1 MAQNSVITLVIQAK
15 NEASKVLKAVEKD
28 AKSVQNSMGKNNPA
42 ASITN
47 NAPGAVVAGVA
58 AIGTAIALAGNEA
71 AQSAAQFDR
80 LMHST
85 NSLGAQYGLSAS
97 EIISAVDG
105 IAQGTLSNTTIL
117 EQANKAMLLGVANS
131 TEEFETLTKIAI
143 DRGRAMGISMEDA
156 FNSIVLGVG
165 RLSPLILDNLGII
178 LDADKTYGAFA
189 ETLGKTADKL
199 TDAEK
204 RQALLGRLKEE
215 MGSFD
220 SSSVLDAASAWER
233 LSASISNS
241 SVVVGDWINKA
252 TPLLEFIS
260 ALSNNVEL
268 NTLVLFGNDE
278 LDKIKQYNIQ
288 INNLETE
295 LASIAAKSEEHGK
308 KIAEAVA
315 GGGSVGAVTMQY
327 FVGYQEQIAS
337 REKEILDL
345 TAKRDAIVEKIS
357 GNSGKAA
364 AAANATAAAE
374 NELLIIKMKE
384 ESAQESLSAATSE
397 YAKNVGTTKAE
408 AEWLAA
414 TLVKMYG
421 SVEQATAAMN
431 GFNAQLSQ
439 AAALANAVSSAMSGA
454 YSSLE
459 SAAIEA
465 YKNTGYNEEI
475 LTMYQAQ
482 LGEMQAIEQSL
493 VNQGI
498 SEEML
503 GFAVAEATD
512 GFTEVYDTINK
523 AATATEKTVGGTKQL
538 TAEFSSLKGIVGQ
551 VFSGLFDDIGGV
563 SVDDF
568 LPREDAP
575 NEAAR
580 RIADVM
586 VRGFESPWVD
596 YFKTSF
602 PDLFNQYMGSAG
614 GDVKV
619 AAAQLL
625 RDFQSGLRPELID
638 TNAVKE
644 IAKRMFQAD
653 QSTSAMIDQVAKEL
667 AAEMGISIEKAT
679 GYVSGAAGK
688 SGLVDQSTIDEAKK
702 KMVLSPSFSFDGAK
716 NSMVEAGKAAG
727 FFTETGTIDI
737 PATITVSSLALDS
750 TTLPTVE
757 LSVSKFLLG
766 ATKEEITSKLSND
779 VGDVKIYTV
788 FDFSKTTSDIT
799 TFGAQLSTAIGNV
812 SISTLLA
819 IPQMTD
825 VEGYKLQIMS
835 LVGQIGVPIM
845 PTLYG
850 DWATNITDINAVF
863 KTALT
868 NTSVTDLI
876 AIDFTNNLTTS
887 FANQAGTMSLQGGAL
902 AGYLYAGFA
911 AYPLGVTLAFEVGRQ
926 IGEAQ
931 ASFEAS
937 GKNAGKTWG
946 GAFLSVVGEN
956 VPFELLQILVDL
968 ITPEVQK
975 KLADEGS
982 RK

>member
-1 MAQNSVITLVIQAK
+1 MANNGVIQLVIQAK
-15 NEASKVLKAVEKD
+15 NEASKILKAVERD
-28 AKSVQNSMGKNNPA
+28 AQAIQKNMAKQNPA
-42 ASITN
+42 ASVNQI
-47 NAPGAVVAGVA
+47 APGVAIAGITAFGVA
-58 AIGTAIALAGNEA
+58 VSAAANEA
-71 AQSAAQFDR
+71 AHSAALFER
-80 LMHST
+80 LEHST
-85 NSLGAQYGLSAS
+85 NSLGAQYGLSS
-97 EIISAVDG
+97 GEIISAVDR

-143 DRGRAMGISMEDA
+143 DRGRAMGISMEHA

-178 LDADKTYGAFA
+178 LDADKTYGDFA

-204 RQALLGRLKEE
+204 RQALLGRLKQE

-233 LSASISNS
+233 LNAGVSNLTITFGNLLNNSGLVISFIENLNRAVKNVDADITLFDSSSSDEEKIEAYKQKIIGLQEWIDNFNS
-241 SVVVGDWINKA
+241 KSDAEKAFGNMFGGADAVEDEINKIRNLIA
-252 TPLLEFIS
+252 ELESGLKGSTSVFGIDKGFDKS
-260 ALSNNVEL
+260 AASAAVMA
-268 NTLVLFGNDE
+268 
-278 LDKIKQYNIQ
+278 
-288 INNLETE
+288 LETMRAASE
-295 LASIAAKSEEHGK
+295 QEKLAS
-308 KIAEAVA
+308 
-315 GGGSVGAVTMQY
+315 
-327 FVGYQEQIAS
+327 
-337 REKEILDL
+337 
-345 TAKRDAIVEKIS
+345 
-357 GNSGKAA
+357 
-364 AAANATAAAE
+364 AT
-374 NELLIIKMKE
+374 N
-384 ESAQESLSAATSE
+384 E
-397 YAKNVGTTKAE
+397 YANKMNVTKAE

-551 VFSGLFDDIGGV
+551 IFSGLYDDIGGV

-586 VRGFESPWVD
+586 VKGFESPWAE

-602 PDLFNQYMGSAG
+602 PDLFSQYMGSAG
-614 GDVKV
+614 GDVKT

-638 TNAVKE
+638 TSAIKE

-653 QSTSAMIDQVAKEL
+653 EATSSMIDQIAREL

-688 SGLVDQSTIDEAKK
+688 GGIVDQATIDAAKEK
-702 KMVLSPSFSFDGAK
+702 LKFKPTFDFSGAG
-716 NSMVEAGKAAG
+716 NSLIEAGKSAG
-727 FFTETGTIDI
+727 FFNENGAIEI
-737 PATITVSSLALDS
+737 PTTITVSAIAIDN
-750 TTLPTVE
+750 TDFPDIE
-757 LSVSKFLLG
+757 LEVVKFFLG
-766 ATKEEITSKLSND
+766 ATKEEITSQLSND

-788 FDFSKTTSDIT
+788 FDMSKTTNDIS
-799 TFGAQLSTAIGNV
+799 TFGEQLSTAIGDV
-812 SISTLLA
+812 AIKIVFA

-825 VEGYKLQIMS
+825 VEEFKKQIMS
-835 LVGQIGVPIM
+835 VAGQVGVPIK
-845 PTLYG
+845 PVLYG
-850 DWATNITDINAVF
+850 DYAASILEINAVF
-863 KTALT
+863 REALT
-868 NTSVTDLI
+868 NTSATDPI
-876 AIDFTNNLTTS
+876 AIDFTNNLMGS
-887 FANQAGTMSLQGGAL
+887 FANQAGLMSLQGGAM
-902 AGYLYAGFA
+902 AGYIYAGFA
-911 AYPLGVTLAFEVGRQ
+911 AYPLGSLLAFEVSRQ

-931 ASFEAS
+931 SSFEAS
-937 GKNAGKTWG
+937 GKAAGKKWG
-946 GAFLSVVGEN
+946 SAFLNVVGEN

>member
-1 MAQNSVITLVIQAK
+1 MANNGIIQLVIQAK

-28 AKSVQNSMGKNNPA
+28 AQAVQRNAAKTNPA
-42 ASITN
+42 PSVDAT
-47 NAPGAVVAGVA
+47 AAGATVAGIAAVGVALGVA
-58 AIGTAIALAGNEA
+58 ANEA
-71 AQSAAQFDR
+71 AHSAALFER
-80 LMHST
+80 LEYST

-233 LSASISNS
+233 FSSAVENTQIAFGGFINNSGIVINFINDMTSALDGASANFTLWNPKSSDEEKIAAYKHQITQLQEQLNYYNS
-241 SVVVGDWINKA
+241 SPPFIKG
-252 TPLLEFIS
+252 LLDSLGQMKIYEDGIVDLRLKIS
-260 ALSNNVEL
+260 EL
-268 NTLVLFGNDE
+268 ESGMKGST
-278 LDKIKQYNIQ
+278 
-288 INNLETE
+288 
-295 LASIAAKSEEHGK
+295 
-308 KIAEAVA
+308 
-315 GGGSVGAVTMQY
+315 GGSVVSSFDKG
-327 FVGYQEQIAS
+327 
-337 REKEILDL
+337 
-345 TAKRDAIVEKIS
+345 
-357 GNSGKAA
+357 AA
-364 AAANATAAAE
+364 AAAVMAVETMRAAAE
-374 NELLIIKMKE
+374 
-384 ESAQESLSAATSE
+384 QENLASATSN
-397 YAKNVGTTKAE
+397 YAKNMGVTKAE

-414 TLVKMYG
+414 TLIKMYG

-439 AAALANAVSSAMSGA
+439 AAALANAVAGAMSGA

-459 SAAIEA
+459 TAAVQA
-465 YKNTGYNEEI
+465 YKNSGYNGEI
-475 LTMYQAQ
+475 LTLYQAQ
-482 LGEMQAIEQSL
+482 LGEMKQIEESL
-493 VNQGI
+493 VQQGV
-498 SEEML
+498 STEML
-503 GFAVAEATD
+503 PFAVAEATD
-512 GFTEVYDTINK
+512 GYTEVYDTINK

-551 VFSGLFDDIGGV
+551 IFSGLYDDIGGV

-586 VRGFESPWVD
+586 VKGFESPWAE

-602 PDLFNQYMGSAG
+602 PDLFSQYMGSAG
-614 GDVKV
+614 GDVKT

-638 TNAVKE
+638 TSAIKE

-653 QSTSAMIDQVAKEL
+653 EATSSMIDQVAREL

-688 SGLVDQSTIDEAKK
+688 TGIVDQAAIDAAKEK
-702 KMVLSPSFSFDGAK
+702 LKLSPSFTFGTAK
-716 NSMVEAGKAAG
+716 DDLVAAGKAAG
-727 FFTETGTIDI
+727 FFTETGAIDI
-737 PATITVSSLALDS
+737 PATVSISSIALDS
-750 TTLPTVE
+750 GSLPTVE
-757 LSVSKFLLG
+757 LSVSKFILG
-766 ATKEEITSKLSND
+766 ATKEEITSQLSND
-779 VGDVKIYTV
+779 VGDVQIYTV
-788 FDFSKTTSDIT
+788 FNMSKTTEDIS
-799 TFGAQLSTAIGNV
+799 TFGAQLSTAIGDV
-812 SISTLLA
+812 PLKITLA

-825 VEGYKLQIMS
+825 VEAFKQEIMV
-835 LVGQIGVPIM
+835 LAGQIGVPIK
-845 PTLYG
+845 PILYG
-850 DWATNITDINAVF
+850 DYATSILEINAVF
-863 KTALT
+863 REALT
-868 NTSVTDLI
+868 NTSATDPI
-876 AIDFTNNLTTS
+876 AIDFTNNLMGS
-887 FANQAGTMSLQGGAL
+887 FANQAGLLSLQGGAM

-911 AYPLGVTLAFEVGRQ
+911 AYPLGITLAFEVSRQ

-931 ASFEAS
+931 SSFENS
-937 GKNAGKTWG
+937 GKNAGKKWG
-946 GAFLSVVGEN
+946 NAFLNVVGEN
-956 VPFELLQILVDL
+956 VPIELLQILVDL

>member
-1 MAQNSVITLVIQAK
+1 MANNGVIQLVIQAK
-15 NEASKVLKAVEKD
+15 NEASKILKAVERD
-28 AKSVQNSMGKNNPA
+28 AQAIQKNMAKQNPA
-42 ASITN
+42 ASVNQI
-47 NAPGAVVAGVA
+47 APGVAIAGITAFGVA
-58 AIGTAIALAGNEA
+58 VSAAANEA
-71 AQSAAQFDR
+71 AHSAALFER
-80 LMHST
+80 LEHST
-85 NSLGAQYGLSAS
+85 NSLGAQYGLSS
-97 EIISAVDG
+97 GEIISAVDR

-143 DRGRAMGISMEDA
+143 DRGRAMGISMEHA

-178 LDADKTYGAFA
+178 LDADKTYGDFA

-204 RQALLGRLKEE
+204 RQALLGRLKQE

-233 LSASISNS
+233 LNAGVSNLTITFGNLLNNSGLVISFIENLNRAVKNVDADITLFDSSSSDEEKIEAYKQKIIGLQEWIDNFNS
-241 SVVVGDWINKA
+241 KSDAEKAFGNMFGGADAVEDEINKIRNLIA
-252 TPLLEFIS
+252 ELESGLKGSTSVFGIDKGFDKS
-260 ALSNNVEL
+260 AASAAVMA
-268 NTLVLFGNDE
+268 
-278 LDKIKQYNIQ
+278 
-288 INNLETE
+288 LETMRAASE
-295 LASIAAKSEEHGK
+295 QEKLAS
-308 KIAEAVA
+308 
-315 GGGSVGAVTMQY
+315 
-327 FVGYQEQIAS
+327 
-337 REKEILDL
+337 
-345 TAKRDAIVEKIS
+345 
-357 GNSGKAA
+357 
-364 AAANATAAAE
+364 AT
-374 NELLIIKMKE
+374 N
-384 ESAQESLSAATSE
+384 E
-397 YAKNVGTTKAE
+397 YANKMNVTKAE

-551 VFSGLFDDIGGV
+551 IFSGLYDDIGGV

-586 VRGFESPWVD
+586 VKGFESPWAE
-596 YFKTSF
+596 YFQSSF
-602 PDLFNQYMGSAG
+602 PDLFSQYMGSAG
-614 GDVKV
+614 GDVKT

-653 QSTSAMIDQVAKEL
+653 AATSAMIDQVAQEL

-679 GYVSGAAGK
+679 GYASGAAGK
-688 SGLVDQSTIDEAKK
+688 KVVDQDAIDAAKK
-702 KMVLSPSFSFDGAK
+702 ALTITPTFNFGSASTDLM
-716 NSMVEAGKAAG
+716 NAGKAAG
-727 FFTETGTIDI
+727 FFTSDGTLEI
-737 PATITVSSLALDS
+737 PTTVKISSTALDPEN
-750 TTLPTVE
+750 LPKAE
-757 LSVSKFLLG
+757 IEIIKFALG
-766 ATKEEITSKLSND
+766 KTKEEFASEIASNVGGVNISTNLNLPKSDDAIWQQVRDAIKLS
-779 VGDVKIYTV
+779 
-788 FDFSKTTSDIT
+788 
-799 TFGAQLSTAIGNV
+799 IGGV
-812 SISTLLA
+812 SIPTVLA
-819 IPQMTD
+819 IPTIGD
-825 VEGYKLQIMS
+825 VEGFKEQVMTTAG
-835 LVGQIGVPIM
+835 VIGIPITFTGAA
-845 PTLYG
+845 TL
-850 DWATNITDINAVF
+850 AEDINALKMAIFNQLTAEEQMTYLAETFSTNLGIAMSEQATQMGVF
-863 KTALT
+863 GVL
-868 NTSVTDLI
+868 L
-876 AIDFTNNLTTS
+876 
-887 FANQAGTMSLQGGAL
+887 GTYIYQGFSQYQIGTIL
-902 AGYLYAGFA
+902 ASELS
-911 AYPLGVTLAFEVGRQ
+911 RQ
-926 IGEAQ
+926 VGEAQ

-937 GKNAGKTWG
+937 GKTAGKKWG
-946 GAFLSVVGEN
+946 DAFLNVVGDN

-968 ITPEVQK
+968 ITPEIQK
-975 KLADEGS
+975 RLVDEGT

>member
-1 MAQNSVITLVIQAK
+1 MANNGVIQLVIQAK
-15 NEASKVLKAVEKD
+15 NEASKVLKAVERD

-85 NSLGAQYGLSAS
+85 NSLGSQYGLTAYG
-97 EIISAVDG
+97 IISAVDS
-105 IAQGTLSNTTIL
+105 ISQGTLSNTTIL

-143 DRGRAMGISMEDA
+143 DRGRAMGISMEHA

-178 LDADKTYGAFA
+178 LDADTTYGKFA
-189 ETLGKTADKL
+189 ETIGKTADKL
-199 TDAEK
+199 SDAEK

-233 LSASISNS
+233 LSTSISNS
-241 SVVVGDWINKA
+241 SIVVGDWINKA

-384 ESAQESLSAATSE
+384 ESAQESLAAATSE

-459 SAAIEA
+459 TAAVQA
-465 YKNTGYNEEI
+465 YKNSGYNGEI
-475 LTMYQAQ
+475 LTLYQAQ
-482 LGEMQAIEQSL
+482 LGEMKQIEESL
-493 VNQGI
+493 VQQGV
-498 SEEML
+498 STEML
-503 GFAVAEATD
+503 PFAVAEATD
-512 GFTEVYDTINK
+512 GYTEVFDAINK
-523 AATATEKTVGGTKQL
+523 SATATEKTVSGTRQL
-538 TAEFSSLKGIVGQ
+538 TEEFNSLKGVVGQ

-586 VRGFESPWVD
+586 VKGFESPWVD

-614 GDVKV
+614 GDVKM

-653 QSTSAMIDQVAKEL
+653 QSTSAMIDQVAREL

-688 SGLVDQSTIDEAKK
+688 TGIVDQAAIDAAKEK
-702 KMVLSPSFSFDGAK
+702 LKLAPSFTFASAK
-716 NSMVEAGKAAG
+716 DDLIAAGKSAG
-727 FFTETGTIDI
+727 FFTETGVIDI
-737 PATITVSSLALDS
+737 PATVSISSIALDS
-750 TTLPTVE
+750 GSLPTVE
-757 LSVSKFLLG
+757 LSVSKFVLG
-766 ATKEEITSKLSND
+766 ATKEEITSQLSND
-779 VGDVKIYTV
+779 VGDVRIYTV
-788 FDFSKTTSDIT
+788 FDMSKTTNDIS
-799 TFGAQLSTAIGNV
+799 TFGAQLSTAIGDV
-812 SISTLLA
+812 PLKVTLA

-825 VEGYKLQIMS
+825 VESFKQEVMT
-835 LVGQIGVPIM
+835 VAGQIGVPIK
-845 PTLYG
+845 PVLYG
-850 DWATNITDINAVF
+850 DYATSILEINAVF
-863 KTALT
+863 REALT
-868 NTSVTDLI
+868 NTSATDLI
-876 AIDFTNNLTTS
+876 AIDFTNNLMAS
-887 FANQAGTMSLQGGAL
+887 FANQAGLMSLQGGAM

-911 AYPLGVTLAFEVGRQ
+911 AYPLGLTLAFEVSRQ

-931 ASFEAS
+931 SSFAAS
-937 GKNAGKTWG
+937 GTNAGKKWG
-946 GAFLSVVGEN
+946 DAFLNVVGEN
-956 VPFELLQILVDL
+956 VPIELLQILVDL